1 MRELLRRAVFAGDN
15 LESDSQPVSFAS
27 PDPGN
32 HWRRHRRRS
41 IWRWWLF
48 LLLAVAAGG
57 LFAFNFDHGD
67 TAAEVMLAAISLLA
81 MRGAWRADRQ
91 IRACDSA
98 LRELGK

>member
-1 MRELLRRAVFAGDN
+1 MESESQPIS
-15 LESDSQPVSFAS
+15 LES
-27 PDPGN
+27 PGPGD

-57 LFAFNFDHGD
+57 LFAFNFDRGD

-81 MRGAWRADRQ
+81 MRAAWRADRQ

-98 LRELGK
+98 LREMGT